1 MRSILVQMSYRIKG
15 FRLHSLQVFILSQ
28 GMIRWQQRTADS
40 NKTTLFINMCDQY
53 PVVFDILWALSF
65 NHDIQQQL
73 RASSSFMSKLAR
85 LAKESHDEQ
94 TRKAVHG
101 ISLES
106 GDSHSGGSNDRYR
119 WYHIIWCHDQLFA
132 QRKRTLQTD
141 LWRTDSQWLS
151 CVDRLWSDAWQ
162 RDGRHGASDRTITDS
177 HRLYEWTVSTK

>member
-1 MRSILVQMSYRIKG
+1 
-15 FRLHSLQVFILSQ
+15 
-28 GMIRWQQRTADS
+28 
-40 NKTTLFINMCDQY
+40 MCDQY

-106 GDSHSGGSNDRYR
+106 GDSHSGGGPTTDIDETTSFDIMISYS
-119 WYHIIWCHDQLFA
+119 H
-132 QRKRTLQTD
+132 KEKETL
-141 LWRTDSQWLS
+141 
-151 CVDRLWSDAWQ
+151 
-162 RDGRHGASDRTITDS
+162 
-177 HRLYEWTVSTK
+177 